1 MVPVLALATVLA
13 LRALGLTDA
22 SSGSTASQ
30 PVSTLFGNATNAVSS
45 ASAPGVS
52 LTNRLAPGPHDGRIA
67 FVVARLLERA
77 HYVQHPFDDEFSS
90 KFLDRYLEMLDPQHL
105 HFTQQDLAE
114 FERYR
119 TQLDDLTITRK
130 GVGDTTPA
138 YEIFNRFLE
147 RLAQRVA
154 YADELLKS
162 DPFDFT
168 GQERVLVNR
177 RDEPYP
183 RDLNEARQLW
193 RERLRLEYLQEK
205 LARIEARAKT
215 NALATRAGTETRTA
229 TTSAEPRAE
238 SPTVTTNTPAV
249 ATAPPAPAETNAAA
263 PAATPPAPVALA
275 EHKPKSDAEEIVE
288 LLSKRYHRMLHMFQE
303 WDSDDVLERYLTA
316 LAHVYDPHS
325 DYMNA
330 SAAKNFAIGMNLAL
344 FGIGAVLTTDL
355 DGYCKIQELKPGPAM
370 KSKQIKVGDRIIAV
384 AQSNGPPVD
393 IVGMNLNK
401 AVQLIRGP
409 KGTEVRLTIIP
420 VDNPSER
427 RVVSLIRDE
436 IKLEDQEVKGRL
448 IELPGESG
456 KPLRLGVIDLPAFYA
471 TIDRPTEVVGEG
483 GGPDALRPTPR
494 STSADVAK
502 LLKKFR
508 EQNVAGVILDL
519 RRNGGGSLDEA
530 IKVTGLFIKQGPVVQ
545 VRTTDGHRFVR
556 ADEDGEV
563 AYDGPLVVLTSRFS
577 ASASEIVAGA
587 LQDYGRAVVVGDS
600 ATHGKGTVQNLN
612 PLAPFVEA
620 FSPGLT
626 NDPGQLKITIQKFY
640 RPSGASTQLRGVIPD
655 IVLPSVWN
663 YSKEIGED
671 ALENPLPWDTIPAAR
686 FERLDLVTPSEL
698 TELLLRSNARVATN
712 QDFVYI
718 REDIEL
724 FRKQQADKTVSLNEQ
739 ERLREREEARARQK
753 ARDEERRA
761 RPPSNWK
768 IYEITL
774 KQAEQPGL
782 PPPPTKTNLLASA
795 TQSASAGGDADA
807 LAANTASAAAS
818 GEAGEEEK
826 PPQVD
831 PVLEEAE
838 RILLDYLQ
846 LLRRKS
852 EVAAHPAGAAASPV
866 TP

>member
-1 MVPVLALATVLA
+1 MLALPVLGLATVLA
-13 LRALGLTDA
+13 LRALGLT
-22 SSGSTASQ
+22 
-30 PVSTLFGNATNAVSS
+30 S
-45 ASAPGVS
+45 ASPQVATLPTATAPTSGAASNPPVPVLA
-52 LTNRLAPGPHDGRIA
+52 LTNRLAPGPNDGRIA

-77 HYVQHPFDDEFSS
+77 HYLQHPFDDEVSS

-105 HFTQQDLAE
+105 HFTQDDLAR
-114 FERYR
+114 FEKYR
-119 TQLDDLTITRK
+119 TQLDDLTITRR
-130 GVGDTTPA
+130 GAGDTTPA

-154 YADELLKS
+154 YADELLKT
-162 DPFDFT
+162 DPFDFSAD
-168 GQERVLVNR
+168 ERVLLNR
-177 RDEPYP
+177 REAPYP
-183 RDLNEARQLW
+183 RDLDEARKLW

-205 LARIEARAKT
+205 LARIEARTKT
-215 NALATRAGTETRTA
+215 NALAVHRASETHTSTAAVEPKAEPPTVTA
-229 TTSAEPRAE
+229 TT
-238 SPTVTTNTPAV
+238 
-249 ATAPPAPAETNAAA
+249 PAPAQT
-263 PAATPPAPVALA
+263 PAPDAEVAGSAPGGTNGPGTTPA
-275 EHKPKSDAEEIVE
+275 EGKPKTDAEEIAD

-303 WDSDDVLERYLTA
+303 WESDDVLERYLTA

-448 IELPGESG
+448 IELPDSSG
-456 KPLRLGVIDLPAFYA
+456 KPVRLGVIDLPAFYA
-471 TIDRPTEVVGEG
+471 TIDRPGEVGGEG
-483 GGPDALRPTPR
+483 AGSDAMRPTPR

-508 EQNVAGVILDL
+508 EENVAGVILDL

-545 VRTTDGHRFVR
+545 VRTADGHRFIR

-563 AYDGPLVVLTSRFS
+563 AYDGPLVVLVSRFS

-587 LQDYGRAVVVGDS
+587 LQDYGRAVLVGDS

-663 YSKEIGED
+663 HSREIGED

-686 FERLDLVTPSEL
+686 FERLDLVRASDL
-698 TELLLRSNARVATN
+698 TDLLLRSSARVATN

-753 ARDEERRA
+753 AREEERRA
-761 RPPSNWK
+761 RPASNWK

-774 KQAEQPGL
+774 KQAEEPGL
-782 PPPPTKTNLLASA
+782 PPPLSKSHSLAGGTRTA
-795 TQSASAGGDADA
+795 GAGGDAEA
-807 LAANTASAAAS
+807 LAAATLTATGSDAAA
-818 GEAGEEEK
+818 EEDK

-831 PVLEEAE
+831 PALEETE
-838 RILLDYLQ
+838 RILLDYIELV
-846 LLRRKS
+846 RRRS
-852 EVAAHPAGAAASPV
+852 EVAAHP
-866 TP
+866 

>member
-1 MVPVLALATVLA
+1 MSVLNAMLRKWSGILAVPVLALATGLA
-13 LRALGLTDA
+13 LRALGLTDT
-22 SSGSTASQ
+22 SSGTTASP
-30 PVSTLFGNATNAVSS
+30 PVPVAFGNATNG
-45 ASAPGVS
+45 ASKTLPPATA
-52 LTNRLAPGPHDGRIA
+52 LTNRLAPGPSDGRIA

-77 HYVQHPFDDEFSS
+77 HYVQHPFDDDFSA

-119 TQLDDLTITRK
+119 TRLDDLTITRK

-154 YADELLKS
+154 YADELLKT

-168 GQERVLVNR
+168 GDERVLVNR
-177 RDEPYP
+177 REAPYP
-183 RDLNEARQLW
+183 RDLDEARRLW

-215 NALATRAGTETRTA
+215 NALAARTHPETRTA
-229 TTSAEPRAE
+229 TTAAEPKAE
-238 SPTVTTNTPAV
+238 SPTATTNTPAEAGASSV
-249 ATAPPAPAETNAAA
+249 AVESTAPASAVPNS
-263 PAATPPAPVALA
+263 
-275 EHKPKSDAEEIVE
+275 KPKTDAEEIAE

-303 WDSDDVLERYLTA
+303 WESDDVLERYLTA

-330 SAAKNFAIGMNLAL
+330 SGAKNFAIGMNLAL

-370 KSKQIKVGDRIIAV
+370 KSKQIKVGDKIIAV

-420 VDNPSER
+420 ADNPSER

-448 IELPGESG
+448 IELPGDSG
-456 KPLRLGVIDLPAFYA
+456 KPLRLGVIDVPTFYA
-471 TIDRPTEVVGEG
+471 TIDRPTESGGEG
-483 GGPDALRPTPR
+483 GDPQAQRPTPR

-508 EQNVAGVILDL
+508 EENVAGVILDL

-556 ADEDGEV
+556 GDEDGEV
-563 AYDGPLVVLTSRFS
+563 AYEGPLVVLTSRMS

-587 LQDYGRAVVVGDS
+587 LQDYRRAVIVGES

-663 YSKEIGED
+663 YSRDIGED
-671 ALENPLPWDTIPAAR
+671 ALENPLPWDTIPPAR
-686 FERLDLVTPSEL
+686 FEPINLLTPSEL
-698 TELLLRSNARVATN
+698 SELLLRSSARVATN
-712 QDFVYI
+712 QDFIYL

-724 FRKQQADKTVSLNEQ
+724 FRKQQNEKTVSLNEQ
-739 ERLREREEARARQK
+739 ERLREREEARARQE
-753 ARDEERRA
+753 ARDKERRA
-761 RPPSNWK
+761 RPASNWK

-774 KQAEQPGL
+774 KHADQPGL
-782 PPPPTKTNLLASA
+782 PPPLGKTNTLAAA
-795 TQSASAGGDADA
+795 TQTGSAGGDPDA
-807 LAANTASAAAS
+807 LAANTLSATAPGDTAD
-818 GEAGEEEK
+818 EEK
-826 PPQVD
+826 PPPVD

-838 RILLDYLQ
+838 RILLDHIE

-852 EVAAHPAGAAASPV
+852 EVAAHP
-866 TP
+866 